1 MRLFRGICRKQ
12 RIANVFAVFFL
23 IVAGCSPEPAEDAG
37 QKTSTADE
45 RKPQKLIVALG
56 DSLTE
61 GLGIDEDKTYPAL
74 LERKLRENG
83 LDYRVVNA
91 GVSGETTAGTLS
103 RISWILSMN
112 PDWVILETGANDGLR
127 GLDPELAAENIRK
140 IIGKLREANVG
151 VILAGMKMFQSQGA
165 EYSEKFN
172 AIYPHLAESE
182 NVPLIPFFLEG
193 VAGKRELN
201 LDDGIHPN
209 EQGYRIIVESIYP
222 LVVPHLDTP
231 KAN

>member
-1 MRLFRGICRKQ
+1 MGLFLRTYRNQ
-12 RIANVFAVFFL
+12 WIANVFAMVFL
-23 IVAGCSPEPAEDAG
+23 VVVGCSPQPAENAG
-37 QKTSTADE
+37 QKTSSAPE
-45 RKPQKLIVALG
+45 RETQKVIVALG

-61 GLGIDEDKTYPAL
+61 GLGIDEDKAYPAL
-74 LERKLRENG
+74 LERKLGENG
-83 LDYRVVNA
+83 LVYRVVNA

-103 RISWILSMN
+103 RISWILSLN

-127 GLDPELAAENIRK
+127 GLDPDLARENIRR
-140 IIGKLREANVG
+140 IIRKLKEANVG
-151 VILAGMKMFQSQGA
+151 VILAGMKMFRSQGT
-165 EYSEKFN
+165 EYSEKFD
-172 AIYPHLAESE
+172 AIYPQLAESE
-182 NVPLIPFFLEG
+182 NVPLIPFFLAG

-222 LVVPHLDTP
+222 LIAPHVEKS